1 MSRQYTLSS
10 AEQMKKQA
18 DQVYAA
24 VQAIAELTAPLEE
37 KVKAMQELA
46 AEHKIPVT
54 LNFDWN
60 ISELE
65 DTGGDIFRNWDSS
78 NC

>member
-46 AEHKIPVT
+46 AELYHPVV
-54 LNFDWN
+54 
-60 ISELE
+60 
-65 DTGGDIFRNWDSS
+65 
-78 NC
+78 